1 MRSANRRSDSS
12 STIPSRDREHRP
24 AHHTGAAKNLEY
36 TATPHGH
43 RDAWRREHRTRD
55 RGRRDV
61 PQRRAD
67 TTGAARPSNDLS
79 SSGGGRMWRMATNA
93 SESSG
98 SVVSSGQRT
107 GHCTTRLPRAVIPT
121 VPGADPTLM
130 QPAAT
135 NASSMS
141 IRSSSVAPIAVAT
154 ALEFAHAPRFAPHSR
169 YTRRR
174 YASCWVVSL
183 ITAPS
188 GYRTPVRPDTACA
201 SGHTLTMRGSRRQYT
216 AIVPALTKGPA
227 CRVKRTRYR
236 CRTSSRPDRISIQ
249 CAATSSKCVS
259 RTAGVGASPRICAS
273 SSRCSDSSSRASG
286 SYRSRSPAS
295 SA

>member
-1 MRSANRRSDSS
+1 MHRGGSAGLETAADLARLRTA
-12 STIPSRDREHRP
+12 STRP
-24 AHHTGAAKNLEY
+24 AVPA
-36 TATPHGH
+36 
-43 RDAWRREHRTRD
+43 HRT
-55 RGRRDV
+55 
-61 PQRRAD
+61 
-67 TTGAARPSNDLS
+67 SSS

-188 GYRTPVRPDTACA
+188 GYRTPVRPTPPEPRATRSRCA
-201 SGHTLTMRGSRRQYT
+201 TPGGNTP

-227 CRVKRTRYR
+227 CRVNLTRYR

-249 CAATSSKCVS
+249 CAATSSRCVS

-273 SSRCSDSSSRASG
+273 NSRCSDSSSRASG
-286 SYRSRSPAS
+286 SYSSRSPTS